1 MDTNSEAQLKLDPEV
16 MVNKDEKQE
25 TTSLDKKY
33 GVSLFQDKDTNYSLY
48 QYDGVNKQIYND
60 EAGYKLDIA
69 TNQFA
74 SLYTEPAVYS
84 VDTSMSTADYTKV
97 LYIILIA
104 QVLIV
109 GYFVRKIVKVR
120 GKL

>member
-1 MDTNSEAQLKLDPEV
+1 MDTNSEVQLELDPEV

-60 EAGYKLDIA
+60 ETGYKLDIA

-74 SLYTEPAVYS
+74 NLYTEPAVYS
-84 VDTSMSTADYTKV
+84 VDTSMSTVDYTKA

-104 QVLIV
+104 QVIIV

-120 GKL
+120 GRL